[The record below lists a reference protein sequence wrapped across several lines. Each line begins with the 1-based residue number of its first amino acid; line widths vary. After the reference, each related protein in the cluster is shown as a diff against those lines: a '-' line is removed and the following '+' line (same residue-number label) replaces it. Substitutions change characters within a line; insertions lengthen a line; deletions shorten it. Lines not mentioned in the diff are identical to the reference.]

1 MKTTNRDSNRNF
13 IITYERG
20 DILVDYIDLINQF
33 TDYFKRHEKKEEEFK
48 LGIEV
53 EHFVVDKDSL
63 RTISYYGKDG
73 VAETLK
79 ELENNGWVGSYEG
92 ENILGVNTDTK
103 YVTLEPGSQLEL
115 SIAPQESIEAL
126 EKEYLD
132 FIHEIVPILEK
143 KNQALV
149 AVGYHP
155 ISKIEDIRM
164 IPKKRYDYMYE
175 YFKSKGLYAHNMM
188 KGTAS
193 FQVAIDYSS
202 EEDYIKKFKVASAL
216 SPVLYSIFDSGYYF
230 EGRTWDRYSLRS
242 VIWENCDKARS
253 GIVPGVFDDD
263 FGYRKYAEYILN
275 VPPIFIYDGKTT
287 YPTGEKLV
295 REIFEDRLLST
306 EELEHVLT
314 MVFPDVRT
322 KKYIEIRMMDAIPYP
337 LNFAA
342 LALIKGIMY
351 NKDNLNTMYQYV
363 KDLKE
368 EDIEEAKRSIV
379 ERGLEGKVREIKIL
393 EIGESLLDLAKKGL
407 KIKELKYLEPLESL
421 LKEKKN
427 PYQLIKEKD
436 SLGRKESLNWCMLN
450 NILINMSKL

>member
-1 MKTTNRDSNRNF
+1 
-13 IITYERG
+13 
-20 DILVDYIDLINQF
+20 
-33 TDYFKRHEKKEEEFK
+33 
-48 LGIEV
+48 
-53 EHFVVDKDSL
+53 
-63 RTISYYGKDG
+63 
-73 VAETLK
+73 
-79 ELENNGWVGSYEG
+79 
-92 ENILGVNTDTK
+92 
-103 YVTLEPGSQLEL
+103 
-115 SIAPQESIEAL
+115 
-126 EKEYLD
+126 
-132 FIHEIVPILEK
+132 
-143 KNQALV
+143 
-149 AVGYHP
+149 
-155 ISKIEDIRM
+155 
-164 IPKKRYDYMYE
+164 
-175 YFKSKGLYAHNMM
+175 
-188 KGTAS
+188 
-193 FQVAIDYSS
+193 
-202 EEDYIKKFKVASAL
+202 
-216 SPVLYSIFDSGYYF
+216 
-230 EGRTWDRYSLRS
+230 
-242 VIWENCDKARS
+242 
-253 GIVPGVFDDD
+253 
-263 FGYRKYAEYILN
+263 
-275 VPPIFIYDGKTT
+275 
-287 YPTGEKLV
+287 LV

-407 KIKELKYLEPLESL
+407 KIKGFKYLEPLESL